1 MCLFCVYFVCIL
13 LLCTF
18 ATFGKVLDRKGNMRG
33 IECSHFTKS
42 PIHYRF
48 IFRKYIKD
56 FYLTGL
62 TNEKAWKRKVRG
74 VGDTSL
80 LEAV

>member
-18 ATFGKVLDRKGNMRG
+18 ATFGKVLDRKGNRRG
-33 IECSHFTKS
+33 IECSHFTKL

-56 FYLTGL
+56 FYHTRL

-74 VGDTSL
+74 VGDTSFL
-80 LEAV
+80 GAD